1 MAEPRA
7 QPAPLG
13 ARLGRA
19 FSIRLYSVLGV
30 QEEERRPVFLLF
42 AFSFFAGLAVV
53 FYETAAYSLFLSR
66 FDADKLPWIYIGA
79 SLLIILCGSLYIYVE
94 QRLRFEHLLLI
105 TFGGLGVGVL
115 LLLILNTLTPGA
127 WPTILVALWSDTI
140 AMLVGLAFW
149 SLSGRLLTLRQG
161 KRLFTLASTG
171 EVIAG
176 IIGGA
181 SIALLVRLIG
191 TQYLLLV
198 TVFSFILCVILLR
211 VISSS
216 YPKRLC
222 RSEEEYDAPEADEES
237 LAEGDRGPERHAWNS
252 RYMMLLGGL
261 AGLSLFGYYFVD
273 FLFYQ
278 LAATRFPDEESLA
291 AFLGLFFAAVGV
303 VNLLFKTLVAG
314 RLLNRFGMTFGL
326 LFLPL
331 LVFGGSLIALSVGL
345 ASTETVL
352 FFSLVAM
359 IKLLDSVARISVDE
373 PAVVLLYQPLPVHF
387 RLSAQARIESL
398 GEPVAGIAAAGLMLL
413 ANALWDVA
421 ALQIL
426 YMLLAV
432 VAAWALIAAALRSE
446 YWVMLGKAL
455 SRRNLGE
462 GAHMALDS
470 HSLTMLAK
478 RLESPHIGEVLYLLD
493 LFEQEQHELLEEAL
507 RTLLMRQE
515 REIRLDVLKRIE
527 RLGLS
532 SLETN
537 VRALMKRT
545 TDPRLLGACIR
556 TYTAITFADIVDE
569 IVPYLNHPE
578 PLIRR
583 NAMVGLLRSGGIEGV
598 LIAGERFFAMVNS
611 NNPRL
616 RLLAAEVLGEV
627 GIRNF
632 YRPLLSLFK
641 DPYRQVRQAAFEAAG
656 KLGNRRLWPPLA
668 DSLGIKPLRRTA
680 EQALIQA
687 GPSALPELWRLYN
700 STGQSRDVRLSI
712 IRICAH
718 QCNDAGNRL
727 LLNAVTDIDQPIRHQ
742 ALKSLRR
749 CFYQARDQR
758 ERQQLERTARIELT
772 HAAWILATTKDR
784 RLGRRFPQ
792 LLKDLRN
799 KMRLIRQ
806 RLFMVLSLVY
816 NPKEIRKLEKH
827 YHAGDRE
834 KRAYALEVLG
844 KLLLNDP
851 LAQVFV
857 MFDDIPDSERL
868 EHLLESHPLETRN
881 AGQHVNEVI
890 AGRHEG
896 LSFWTQCTALY
907 EVGKYRYQDYYP
919 AVLQALRSPEKV
931 VRETAV
937 WTISRLRPE
946 QALDI
951 VKPLQHD
958 RAANV
963 RAVAHYIVSRH

>member
-1 MAEPRA
+1 MTEPTPPTA
-7 QPAPLG
+7 V
-13 ARLGRA
+13 RLKVRDVL
-19 FSIRLYSVLGV
+19 SNRLYSIFGI
-30 QEEERRPVFLLF
+30 QEDERRPVLLLF
-42 AFSFFAGLAVV
+42 TFSFFVGLAVV
-53 FYETAAYSLFLSR
+53 FYETTAYSLFLSR
-66 FDADKLPWIYIGA
+66 FDANKLPLVYIGA
-79 SLLIILCGSLYIYVE
+79 SLLIILCGSLYIYIE

-115 LLLILNTLTPGA
+115 LLLLLNTLTPGS
-127 WPTILVALWSDTI
+127 WPIIFVALWSDTI

-176 IIGGA
+176 IIGGS
-181 SIALLVRLIG
+181 SIALLVQLVG
-191 TQYLLLV
+191 AQNLLFVVALAFAV
-198 TVFSFILCVILLR
+198 CVVLLR
-211 VISSS
+211 IISKSF
-216 YPKRLC
+216 PQRLS
-222 RSEEEYDAPEADEES
+222 RAEEEESEYEDDETLE
-237 LAEGDRGPERHAWNS
+237 ENQREQEKHDWHS
-252 RYMMLLGGL
+252 RYMLLLAGL

-278 LAATRFPDEESLA
+278 LAETRYPDEDSLA
-291 AFLGLFFAAVGV
+291 GFLGLFFAGVGV
-303 VNLLFKTLVAG
+303 VNLLLKTMVAG

-326 LFLPL
+326 LFLPS
-331 LVFGGSLIALSVGL
+331 LVLIGSLIALSVGL

-352 FFSLVAM
+352 FFGLVAM
-359 IKLLDSVARISVDE
+359 IKLFDAVARISVDE

-398 GEPVAGIAAAGLMLL
+398 GEPVAGIGAAILMLL
-413 ANALWDVA
+413 ATSVWHVA

-426 YMLLAV
+426 YMLLVVV
-432 VAAWALIAAALRSE
+432 VAWIVIGIALRSE

-455 SRRNLGE
+455 SRRSLGE
-462 GAHMALDS
+462 GTHMALDS
-470 HSLTMLAK
+470 HSLTMLSK

-493 LFEQEQHELLEEAL
+493 LLEQEQHELLEEAL
-507 RTLLMRQE
+507 RTLLMRHE

-532 SLETN
+532 SLESN
-537 VRALMKRT
+537 VRTLMKRT
-545 TDPRLLGACIR
+545 TDPRILGACIR
-556 TYTAITFADIVDE
+556 TYIAITYSDIVDE
-569 IVPYLNHPE
+569 IVPYLNNPE

-583 NAMVGLLRSGGIEGV
+583 NALVGLLRSGGIEGV

-611 NNPRL
+611 KNPRL

-641 DPYRQVRQAAFEAAG
+641 DPYRQVRQAAFLAAG
-656 KLGNRRLWPPLA
+656 KLGNPRLWPLLTDALPNKA
-668 DSLGIKPLRRTA
+668 LRRTA

-687 GPSALPELWRLYN
+687 GPTAVSELWRLYN
-700 STGQSRDVRLSI
+700 NTEQTRDVRLSI

-718 QCNDAGNRL
+718 QCNAPGNRL

-742 ALKSLRR
+742 ALKSLSR
-749 CFYQARDQR
+749 CFYQAQDQR
-758 ERQQLERTARIELT
+758 ERHQLERTAGIELT
-772 HAAWILATTKDR
+772 HAAWILATTKDTH
-784 RLGRRFPQ
+784 LGRRFPL

-799 KMRLIRQ
+799 KMHLIRQ
-806 RLFMVLSLVY
+806 RLFMTLSLIY
-816 NPKEIRKLEKH
+816 NPKEIKKLEKH
-827 YHAGDRE
+827 YYAGDRE

-844 KLLLNDP
+844 KLLLSTSIAEIFI
-851 LAQVFV
+851 L
-857 MFDDIPDSERL
+857 FDDIPDSDRL
-868 EHLLESHPLETRN
+868 DQLLESYPLETRD

-907 EVGKYRYQDYYP
+907 EVGKYRYQEYYP
-919 AVLQALRSPEKV
+919 AVLLALRSPEKI

-937 WTISRLRPE
+937 WTISRLRPN
-946 QALDI
+946 QAMDI

-963 RAVAHYIVSRH
+963 RAAANYIVSRR